1 LASVPIHL
9 ELFNALGFEI
19 PRFFHMAPIEKMD
32 GESRRKLS
40 KRKDPEAGIE
50 YYYKAGYPVMA
61 IKEYFLNLINSN
73 YED

>member
-1 LASVPIHL
+1 
-9 ELFNALGFEI
+9 
-19 PRFFHMAPIEKMD
+19 MAPIEKMD
-32 GESRRKLS
+32 GDSRRKLS

-50 YYYKAGYPVMA
+50 FYYKAGYPVMA